1 MKKASCQLWF
11 LSLSFFTSFF
21 RALFGSSLSMPVVLQ
36 AAARQGALTS
46 CSSSSSSSS
55 SAPIPAPPRR
65 LRTNGKLRRSLLMP
79 ASASA
84 ANSSPPADWD
94 RTAVVIVDHGSRK
107 AEANAE
113 LEEFASLYR
122 CVCVCVCERER
133 ENSLSFKMRSLFADL
148 LSFPLTKEKNP
159 DLFFKNQAGQRPS
172 RRRDRAHGAGQVRAE
187 DISMKKGKKRER
199 KNRERE
205 SISSR
210 S

>member
-21 RALFGSSLSMPVVLQ
+21 RALFGSFLSMPVVLQ

-46 CSSSSSSSS
+46 CSSSSSSS

-133 ENSLSFKMRSLFADL
+133 ERE
-148 LSFPLTKEKNP
+148 FP
-159 DLFFKNQAGQRPS
+159 
-172 RRRDRAHGAGQVRAE
+172 
-187 DISMKKGKKRER
+187 
-199 KNRERE
+199 
-205 SISSR
+205 
-210 S
+210 

>member
-1 MKKASCQLWF
+1 MVSFTFIFHFF
-11 LSLSFFTSFF
+11 LSRSF
-21 RALFGSSLSMPVVLQ
+21 RVLPLDACRPQ

-46 CSSSSSSSS
+46 CSSSSSSS

-122 CVCVCVCERER
+122 CVCVC
-133 ENSLSFKMRSLFADL
+133 L
-148 LSFPLTKEKNP
+148 
-159 DLFFKNQAGQRPS
+159 
-172 RRRDRAHGAGQVRAE
+172 
-187 DISMKKGKKRER
+187 
-199 KNRERE
+199 
-205 SISSR
+205 
-210 S
+210 